1 MLSRLLEWCDQENPQ
16 NENEN
21 MVIRYGAELLVD
33 NGLKILL
40 LITLGFL
47 LGKGAESVVFLL
59 VFCSLRSQ
67 AGGFHAKTGW
77 GCGLCM
83 VLVWIIGILAAEQIG
98 LSLMGVFALVF
109 FMMPIIIWKA
119 PKTINRH
126 CYTSKE
132 IRKAKIYAL
141 IILYACV
148 TMAVMYVEWRSL
160 IMCAVTLEVIT
171 LLPK

>member
-1 MLSRLLEWCDQENPQ
+1 MLSRLLEWCDKENPQ

-59 VFCSLRSQ
+59 VFCSLRSR
-67 AGGFHAKTGW
+67 AGGFHAKTSW

-83 VLVWIIGILAAEQIG
+83 LVVWAIGIVAAEWIDM
-98 LSLMGVFALVF
+98 SLMDILTLTLILV
-109 FMMPIIIWKA
+109 PIIIWKT
-119 PKTINRH
+119 PRTINRH
-126 CYTSKE
+126 CYTVKE
-132 IRKAKIYAL
+132 IRKAKVYATTTL
-141 IILYACV
+141 CV
-148 TMAVMYVEWRSL
+148 CFVMAVIYMEWRSL
-160 IMCAVTLEVIT
+160 IMCAVTLEVMT
-171 LLPK
+171 LLPE